1 MALSPSAAWYEGMS
15 RANPRVRLLAII
27 ADGTN
32 TWKALDKSCD
42 EFTYPEAIS
51 EVGALSARVDPFTR
65 EVEIGGIDIGAED
78 DWLRPIWVNNR
89 LKGQS
94 IQVKIGPAEAGESD
108 FINYFTGI
116 IEDLKPDGKR
126 QYITIKTLDLF
137 GFLAVKKVKGYWI
150 NKHPL
155 QAMYLGDGTGI
166 LELAGVPTAL
176 IDTASFDPSDAANVS
191 IGHWVVSR
199 GGRMFGGGD
208 LGVTEPVP
216 AMDLVRELSQ
226 LLGGGLVINEAGQLS
241 FVRFDATASAVV
253 DWTMGD
259 HIINPIEVESTE
271 GKICNKVTV
280 RSHRVESDTFG
291 DDGFMVEFSDE
302 DTDSESQV
310 SYLGGDPRVIDLDP
324 IDTAW
329 INGSGQLLTG
339 ISDVDT
345 SMVIYH
351 PTGMAGANIGSG
363 SVPAWAQLTGGRVAY
378 FLISNLW
385 GDENEIVKA
394 TACSITSYGSYTG
407 VANPNTGSDDIM
419 YSPGSATYTIVRG
432 QLGTTAQEWD
442 SSLDGGQSA
451 VSVRDITVNVAVVDA
466 LLSRFGEGA
475 TEISVETSIAECDK
489 QVGDLVTITD
499 PSYVAYGKDGIT
511 TSDKWEIVSKEL
523 NPASPGFVRWS
534 LVYAAAVVNTRS
546 RAIRVPYP
554 GRSALLRSSHAAA
567 DALQP
572 AVVDG
577 LAVSAVVG
585 SSTATVA
592 AGVMAAHPYKSRLA
606 SDVDV
611 TVANSQDTWIA
622 YDPGTNSVVP
632 YPVANGA
639 PEPDR
644 APLHKW
650 LAKVVTDGSGV
661 ASKTDLRETLPVP
674 GANLKAGVGMGP
686 LTHLSAAGALDNL
699 TSVTTRSLDSLT
711 DGTYAR
717 VLAAGLTAGKVNT
730 TGFVAGAVDS
740 AALGTGAV
748 STASKV
754 ADGAIGLIK
763 MDLSQQF
770 GGRTIVANGAMTMYT
785 RG

>member
-1 MALSPSAAWYEGMS
+1 MS